1 MRMDFFLFKV
11 TLYHNHKIKI
21 TIMRRVLTL
30 TTLILTVLVSCKK
43 ETTTT
48 EPVQITPS
56 PPKEAEIV
64 EPAGD
69 QCYAWKAGGSII
81 EMSFNVNSHQ
91 EVNGKL
97 SYNLVGKDR
106 NEGTLIGNM
115 KGDTLIADYTFSSE
129 GVSSVREVAF
139 LQKDGTFIE
148 GYGDVVTANDK
159 VSFKDKTKLKFDAKN
174 TLTKVDCKV
183 E

>member
-1 MRMDFFLFKV
+1 MKKV
-11 TLYHNHKIKI
+11 LAI
-21 TIMRRVLTL
+21 
-30 TTLILTVLVSCKK
+30 TTLVLTVLISCKK

-56 PPKEAEIV
+56 APKEAEIA

-69 QCYAWKAGGSII
+69 QCYASRLNGYIVAL
-81 EMSFNVNSHQ
+81 SFNVNSHQ

-97 SYNLVGKDR
+97 SYNLTGKDK

-115 KGDTLIADYTFSSE
+115 KGDTLVGDYTFMSE
-129 GVSSVREVAF
+129 GVSSVREVVF
-139 LQKDGTFIE
+139 LQREGTLIE
-148 GYGDVVTANDK
+148 GYGDVVDSNGK
-159 VSFKDKTKLKFDAKN
+159 VSFKDKSKLKFEQKN
-174 TLTKVDCKV
+174 VLTKVDCKV

>member
-1 MRMDFFLFKV
+1 MKKV
-11 TLYHNHKIKI
+11 LAIS
-21 TIMRRVLTL
+21 
-30 TTLILTVLVSCKK
+30 TLILTVLISCKK
-43 ETTTT
+43 ETTTV

-69 QCYAWKAGGSII
+69 QCYAWRSNGSVI

-97 SYNLVGKDR
+97 SYNLVGKDK
-106 NEGTLIGNM
+106 NEGSLIGNM
-115 KGDTLIADYTFSSE
+115 KGDTLVADYTFNSE
-129 GVSSVREVAF
+129 GVSSVREVVF
-139 LQKDGTFIE
+139 LQKDGALIE
-148 GYGDVVTANDK
+148 GYGDVATANNK
-159 VSFKDKTKLKFDAKN
+159 VSFKDKSKLKFDAKN

>member
-1 MRMDFFLFKV
+1 MK
-11 TLYHNHKIKI
+11 K
-21 TIMRRVLTL
+21 VLTL
-30 TTLILTVLVSCKK
+30 IAVLSLLVFASCKK
-43 ETTTT
+43 EATTI

-56 PPKEAEIV
+56 PPKEAELV

-69 QCYAWKAGGSII
+69 QCYAWRLNGSII

-97 SYNLVGKDR
+97 SYNLVGKDK

-115 KGDTLIADYTFSSE
+115 KGDTLIADYTFNSE

-159 VSFKDKTKLKFDAKN
+159 VSFKDKSKLKFDAKN
-174 TLTKVDCKV
+174 TLVKVDCKV

>member
-1 MRMDFFLFKV
+1 MKKV
-11 TLYHNHKIKI
+11 I
-21 TIMRRVLTL
+21 TI
-30 TTLILTVLVSCKK
+30 TTLILIVLSSCKK

-69 QCYAWKAGGSII
+69 QCYAWRSNGSVI

-97 SYNLVGKDR
+97 SYNIVGKDK
-106 NEGTLIGNM
+106 NEGSLIGNM
-115 KGDTLIADYTFSSE
+115 KGDTLIADYTFMSE
-129 GVSSVREVAF
+129 GVSSIREVAF
-139 LQKDGTFIE
+139 LQKDGAFIE
-148 GYGDVVTANDK
+148 GYGDVVEANAK
-159 VSFKDKTKLKFDAKN
+159 FSFKDKSKLKFDAKN
-174 TLTKVDCKV
+174 TLSKVDCKV

>member
-1 MRMDFFLFKV
+1 MK
-11 TLYHNHKIKI
+11 K
-21 TIMRRVLTL
+21 VLTIAVIAL
-30 TTLILTVLVSCKK
+30 YVFASCKK

-69 QCYAWKAGGSII
+69 QCYAWKSNGSII

-97 SYNLVGKDR
+97 SYNLVGKDK

-115 KGDTLIADYTFSSE
+115 KGDTLIADYTFNSE
-129 GVSSVREVAF
+129 GASSVREVAF
-139 LQKDGTFIE
+139 LQKDGAFIE
-148 GYGDVVTANDK
+148 GYGDVITANNK
-159 VSFKDKTKLKFDAKN
+159 VSFKDKSKLKFDAKN
-174 TLTKVDCKV
+174 TLVKVDCKV

>member
-1 MRMDFFLFKV
+1 MK
-11 TLYHNHKIKI
+11 K
-21 TIMRRVLTL
+21 VLTL
-30 TTLILTVLVSCKK
+30 TAVLVLSIFASCKK
-43 ETTTT
+43 ETTKT

-56 PPKEAEIV
+56 PPKEAEIL

-69 QCYAWKAGGSII
+69 QCYAWKSNGSVI

-97 SYNLVGKDR
+97 SYNLVGKDK
-106 NEGTLIGNM
+106 NQGTLIGNM
-115 KGDTLIADYTFSSE
+115 KGDTLVADYTFNSE

-139 LQKDGTFIE
+139 LQKDGAFIE
-148 GYGDVVTANDK
+148 GYGDVVEANSK
-159 VSFKDKTKLKFDAKN
+159 VSFKDKSKLKFDAKN
-174 TLTKVDCKV
+174 TLVKVDCKV

>member
-1 MRMDFFLFKV
+1 MKKV
-11 TLYHNHKIKI
+11 F
-21 TIMRRVLTL
+21 TIVVIALA
-30 TTLILTVLVSCKK
+30 VFVSCKK
-43 ETTTT
+43 EATTT

-69 QCYAWKAGGSII
+69 QCYAWKSNGSVI

-97 SYNLVGKDR
+97 SYNLVGKDK

-115 KGDTLIADYTFSSE
+115 KGDTLVADYTFNSE
-129 GVSSVREVAF
+129 GVSSVREVVF
-139 LQKDGTFIE
+139 LQKDGAFIE
-148 GYGDVVTANDK
+148 GYGDVATANDK
-159 VSFKDKTKLKFDAKN
+159 VSFKDKSKLKFDAKN
-174 TLTKVDCKV
+174 TLVKVDCKV

>member
-1 MRMDFFLFKV
+1 MKKL
-11 TLYHNHKIKI
+11 LI
-21 TIMRRVLTL
+21 L

-43 ETTTT
+43 ITDT

-56 PPKEAEIV
+56 APKEAQIE

-69 QCYAWKAGGSII
+69 QCYALRTNGNVI
-81 EMSFNVNSHQ
+81 ELSFNVNSHQ

-97 SYNLVGKDR
+97 NYNIAGKDK

-115 KGDTLIADYTFSSE
+115 KGDTLIADYTFTSE

-139 LQKDGTFIE
+139 LQKDGALIE
-148 GYGDVVTANDK
+148 GFGDVVQANDK
-159 VSFKDKTKLKFDAKN
+159 VTFKDKTKLKFDQKN

>member
-1 MRMDFFLFKV
+1 MKKV
-11 TLYHNHKIKI
+11 VAI
-21 TIMRRVLTL
+21 

-43 ETTTT
+43 STTT

-56 PPKEAEIV
+56 APKEAEIV

-69 QCYAWKAGGSII
+69 QCYAWRSNGSVI

-97 SYNLVGKDR
+97 SYNLVGKDK

-115 KGDTLIADYTFSSE
+115 KGDTLIADYTFLSE
-129 GVSSVREVAF
+129 GVTSVREVAF
-139 LQKDGTFIE
+139 LEREGTFIE
-148 GYGDVVTANDK
+148 GYGEVVNANDK
-159 VSFKDKTKLKFDAKN
+159 VTFKDKSKLKFDQKN
-174 TLTKVDCKV
+174 TLTKIDCKV

>member
-1 MRMDFFLFKV
+1 MKKV
-11 TLYHNHKIKI
+11 VAIAAL
-21 TIMRRVLTL
+21 L
-30 TTLILTVLVSCKK
+30 LTVLVSCKK
-43 ETTTT
+43 ATDT
-48 EPVQITPS
+48 EPIQIEPKA
-56 PPKEAEIV
+56 PKEAEIV

-69 QCYAWKAGGSII
+69 QCYASSGNGSVI

-97 SYNLVGKDR
+97 SYNLSGKDK

-115 KGDTLIADYTFSSE
+115 KGDTLIADYTFTSE

-139 LQKDGTFIE
+139 LQKDGTLIE
-148 GYGDVVTANDK
+148 GFGDVISTNDK
-159 VSFKDKTKLKFDAKN
+159 VTFKDKSKLKFDAKN
-174 TLTKVDCKV
+174 ALTKVDCKV

>member
-1 MRMDFFLFKV
+1 
-11 TLYHNHKIKI
+11 
-21 TIMRRVLTL
+21 MRRVLTL
-30 TTLILTVLVSCKK
+30 STLIFTVLISCKK

-56 PPKEAEIV
+56 PPKEAELV

-69 QCYAWKAGGSII
+69 QCYTWRSNGSII

-97 SYNLVGKDR
+97 SYNLAEKDK

-115 KGDTLIADYTFSSE
+115 KGDTLIADYTFNSE
-129 GVSSVREVAF
+129 GTSSVREVAF
-139 LQKDGTFIE
+139 LQKDGAFIE
-148 GYGDVVTANDK
+148 GYGDVVEANGK
-159 VSFKDKTKLKFDAKN
+159 FTFKDKTKLKFDAKN

>member
-1 MRMDFFLFKV
+1 MKKV
-11 TLYHNHKIKI
+11 T
-21 TIMRRVLTL
+21 TIAA
-30 TTLILTVLVSCKK
+30 LILIVFASCKK

-69 QCYAWKAGGSII
+69 QCYAWKSNGSII

-97 SYNLVGKDR
+97 KYNIVGKDK
-106 NEGTLIGNM
+106 NEGSLIGNM

-139 LQKDGTFIE
+139 LQKDGAFIE
-148 GYGDVVTANDK
+148 GYGDVVEANGK
-159 VSFKDKTKLKFDAKN
+159 FTFKDKNKLKFDAKN
-174 TLTKVDCKV
+174 TLSKVDCKV

>member
-1 MRMDFFLFKV
+1 MK
-11 TLYHNHKIKI
+11 K
-21 TIMRRVLTL
+21 VLTI

-43 ETTTT
+43 ATDT

-69 QCYAWKAGGSII
+69 QCYSWTSKGSVI

-97 SYNLVGKDR
+97 SYNIVGKDK

-115 KGDTLIADYTFSSE
+115 KGDTLIADYTFNSE

-139 LQKDGTFIE
+139 LQRENTFIE
-148 GYGDVVTANDK
+148 GYGDIVSANDK
-159 VSFKDKTKLKFDAKN
+159 VTFKDKTKLKFDPKN
-174 TLTKVDCKV
+174 TLIKVDCKV